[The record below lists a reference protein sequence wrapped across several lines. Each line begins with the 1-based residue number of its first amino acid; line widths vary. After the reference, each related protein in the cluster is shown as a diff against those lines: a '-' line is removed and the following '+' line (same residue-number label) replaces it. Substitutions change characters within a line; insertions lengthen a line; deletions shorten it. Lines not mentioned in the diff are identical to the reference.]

1 MQAYQAHLC
10 TIKNGNPR
18 KLDQSILLLQHTS
31 RMIELFSGKHAIYQ
45 INDIRL
51 HYLREALQFF
61 EDWYEETRT
70 AKRQFLSE
78 KLWFDLNSMILG
90 FCYMVHAK
98 LQRFPGSVIKPC
110 IINQDVVENHFCQLR
125 AANGQ
130 NENPTYSLV
139 ESTQN
144 SIIFRQKC
152 YSKKS
157 NTGHAKNY
165 TFAELPK
172 DKLFSTKK

>member
-1 MQAYQAHLC
+1 
-10 TIKNGNPR
+10 
-18 KLDQSILLLQHTS
+18 
-31 RMIELFSGKHAIYQ
+31 MIELFSGKHVIYQ

-61 EDWYEETRT
+61 QDWYEETRI
-70 AKRQFLSE
+70 AKKQFISE

-90 FCYMVHAK
+90 FCNMVRAK

-144 SIIFRQKC
+144 SIIFGQTSF
-152 YSKKS
+152 SKKS

-165 TFAELPK
+165 SFAELPK
-172 DKLFSTKK
+172 DKEITFSLFTQENNLILIFTVICKSLLQQDVNVNKRFN